1 MDVPMLPVAAAGLGL
16 VALAASPAIEA
27 ITRQLRN
34 RTPKDNFYT
43 DVDGTST
50 PEAIAAFST
59 RLPKSIILA
68 LSTLGSGTSIAI
80 SIICTLRNHSQDS
93 LVENW
98 LTAASWAFISLHAI
112 CLGAHHS
119 WVKSHDL
126 GLWLLSSCFV
136 VAAVTVLQ
144 LVQVSAIADHLLEP
158 VIILRAVNVLVIIAL
173 GVSSL
178 LLPRRPDVFYKGRKV
193 DAQWTVS
200 ALNRYTWAWIRPI
213 LDHAT
218 QKYDLDTS
226 DLPDPD
232 HRVRTEMLKE
242 KWEKCNFKGSLWRSL
257 LLFYKAQ
264 LIVQWSLTL
273 FRCCISIVPY
283 WIMLR
288 IIKILEVRA
297 SNGTPTLE
305 LWSLVIW
312 LGVFTLADQVR
323 YSLTL
328 RPSSLHTDISVVD

>member
-1 MDVPMLPVAAAGLGL
+1 MLPVAAAGLGL

-34 RTPKDNFYT
+34 RTPKDNFYS

-50 PEAIAAFST
+50 PEAIASFST
-59 RLPKSIILA
+59 KLPKSIILA
-68 LSTLGSGTSIAI
+68 LSTLGSGTSIAT
-80 SIICTLRNHSQDS
+80 SILCTLGNHSQDS

-98 LTAASWAFISLHAI
+98 LTTASWAFISLHAI

-119 WVKSHDL
+119 SVKSHDL

-136 VAAVTVLQ
+136 VAAITILQ
-144 LVQVSAIADHLLEP
+144 LVQVSVIADHLLEP
-158 VIILRAVNVLVIIAL
+158 VIILRAVNIVIIIAL
-173 GVSSL
+173 GFSSL

-232 HRVRTEMLKE
+232 HRVRTELLKE
-242 KWEKCNFKGSLWRSL
+242 KWEKCNFKGSLLRSL
-257 LLFYKAQ
+257 ILFYKAQ
-264 LIVQWSLTL
+264 FIVQWSLTL
-273 FRCCISIVPY
+273 FRCCISIMPY

-288 IIKILEVRA
+288 IIKILEVRG

-305 LWSLVIW
+305 LWSLVFW
-312 LGVFTLADQVR
+312 LGAFTLVDQVR
-323 YSLTL
+323 YCLTFETQF
-328 RPSSLHTDISVVD
+328 HQTDISAVD